1 MKYLLSLLLSF
12 SIVLSAPLEALAF
25 SYTVQR
31 GDTLSAL
38 AERFDTSVQELAAQN
53 GITNPDRIF
62 VGQTLEIGE
71 DELVG
76 GSGGTYTPVTGYQ
89 SRLSTFLSAS
99 AATINVAST
108 KDPSGQQ
115 IVLSDVSS
123 SSSARIYL
131 NIAPGTSKEEI
142 VYCTG
147 VTATTW
153 TGCVRGLSFQGGS
166 LAASTTLA
174 FAHNAGSSIVISNV
188 GQFYTEYVSR
198 TGNQDVYDIKTFYSY
213 PKFATTSTLPT
224 QGNEFA
230 TKTYVDGVGAGGFTA
245 SNVSTTR
252 GLSVDGSSP
261 ERVGINASSTRGLA
275 FDSDGKIYLNATTT
289 QGLKFGTAG
298 DLQFDPT
305 RNFDFTGSV
314 TATNL
319 TVPYSTASS
328 SAISYGVLQDKLFG
342 NGSDGAFSLS
352 SGNYQVLNTAG
363 KYVYQYTSF
372 SVTGNS
378 QLATGSN
385 LNGHPLTILVQGDLT
400 ITSASTTAI
409 TRAGAG
415 SAGASGG
422 SGGGSGTA
430 SGSAGTAP
438 DYSQTAIKATAPTA
452 GAGGVY
458 SVIGRAGGGGG
469 GGAGFG
475 NAGST
480 GNASG
485 GGGAGGSG
493 GAKEAYLASAPLG
506 RFISM
511 CHMGG
516 GGAGGGG
523 GSSNGG
529 VGGTGGTGG
538 AGGGCIQFIVG
549 GNINVTSTIS
559 VAGATGSVGSA
570 GGAGGSGSAGGGG
583 GGGGGGGSIGIY
595 YAGNVIANTG
605 TYTVTGGSGGAGG
618 AGNGTGESGPTGG
631 AGGDGQSI
639 VRKISSFIGL

>member
-153 TGCVRGLSFQGGS
+153 TGCVRGLAFQGGS

-261 ERVGINASSTRGLA
+261 ERVGINASSTGGLNFA
-275 FDSDGKIYLNATTT
+275 ADGSLQLDLNEDLYF
-289 QGLKFGTAG
+289 QG
-298 DLQFDPT
+298 
-305 RNFDFTGSV
+305 
-314 TATNL
+314 
-319 TVPYSTASS
+319 
-328 SAISYGVLQDKLFG
+328 
-342 NGSDGAFSLS
+342 
-352 SGNYQVLNTAG
+352 
-363 KYVYQYTSF
+363 
-372 SVTGNS
+372 
-378 QLATGSN
+378 
-385 LNGHPLTILVQGDLT
+385 
-400 ITSASTTAI
+400 
-409 TRAGAG
+409 
-415 SAGASGG
+415 
-422 SGGGSGTA
+422 
-430 SGSAGTAP
+430 
-438 DYSQTAIKATAPTA
+438 
-452 GAGGVY
+452 
-458 SVIGRAGGGGG
+458 
-469 GGAGFG
+469 
-475 NAGST
+475 
-480 GNASG
+480 
-485 GGGAGGSG
+485 
-493 GAKEAYLASAPLG
+493 
-506 RFISM
+506 
-511 CHMGG
+511 
-516 GGAGGGG
+516 
-523 GSSNGG
+523 
-529 VGGTGGTGG
+529 
-538 AGGGCIQFIVG
+538 
-549 GNINVTSTIS
+549 NVTSTKLQVPATPYGDLGATSKTYVDQQSSWGAVTGTAGMTLSPGDAVYISTTGTLFKTDSSAASSTYQFVGFVVATSTLGS
-559 VAGATGSVGSA
+559 VATIATPGGNICSFSGLSTGYNYYLNGSLGQISLTAGTFTARIGRAVSSNCLNIISPKFIRSGVSVLPASAGTTFVETGFYPAYISITAISPNASNGGASFGDDTNTNIYGATSTS
-570 GGAGGSGSAGGGG
+570 GGWNYDTNLAWHVVSQNAPTINISLGTITGKSPTGFVLNQTFNAGGSQTIPIRWTAWS
-583 GGGGGGGSIGIY
+583 
-595 YAGNVIANTG
+595 
-605 TYTVTGGSGGAGG
+605 
-618 AGNGTGESGPTGG
+618 E
-631 AGGDGQSI
+631 
-639 VRKISSFIGL
+639 